1 MAAKFSK
8 ELAIKPGHK
17 VKLSKWD
24 ADDTLGWEKNH
35 EMKESLAAPLSGSTA
50 FNTGCTP
57 RRSERCC

>member
-1 MAAKFSK
+1 MATKFSK

-35 EMKESLAAPLSGSTA
+35 EMKESLASAH
-50 FNTGCTP
+50 
-57 RRSERCC
+57 